1 MNKCAQSIG
10 VDFGGTS
17 IKIGVCAGSEIL
29 CIAEP
34 IPTQQFTDTESI
46 IKAMCDCIN
55 ELRTSYPSV
64 CAVGLGMP
72 GWVDFAN
79 GILGRLVNVPA
90 FQEAT
95 PVRELMSKELGI
107 PVFLDNDANCMAY
120 AEWKLGAGVGCESVV
135 SITLGTGIGGGIIIG
150 NQMLR
155 GKTASAGELGMC
167 SIDYRGKA
175 GPYGNR
181 GGIEEYLGNR
191 EMTADAIDRYAAVGV
206 SKTADDCTPYALE
219 LAARAGDEIA
229 AQVYTDYA
237 EKLACLIMNLMY
249 SIVPEKF
256 ILGGGVA
263 KANDLLFE
271 PLDRFLKAQLM
282 PAHYAALQLES
293 AQYGSDAGLLGAA
306 LMAYDESNK

>member
-1 MNKCAQSIG
+1 MNNQAQSIG

-17 IKIGVCAGSEIL
+17 IKIGVCAAGEIL
-29 CIAEP
+29 CFADP
-34 IPTQQFTDTESI
+34 IPTQQFCDTDSI
-46 IKAMCDCIN
+46 IQAMCDAI
-55 ELRTSYPSV
+55 LKLKAQYPGVSS
-64 CAVGLGMP
+64 VGLGMP
-72 GWVDFAN
+72 GWVDFQN

-95 PVRELMSKELGI
+95 PVRELMSAVLNM
-107 PVFLDNDANCMAY
+107 PVYLDNDANCMAY
-120 AEWKLGAGVGCESVV
+120 AEWKLGAGQGCESVV
-135 SITLGTGIGGGIIIG
+135 SITLGTGIGGGIIVA

-167 SIDYRGKA
+167 SIDYRGKE

-191 EMTADAIDRYAAVGV
+191 EMTADAIARYAATGIT
-206 SKTADDCTPYALE
+206 KTEEDCTPYALE
-219 LAARAGDEIA
+219 IAARAGDAIA

-263 KANDLLFE
+263 KAGDLLFT
-271 PLDRFLKAQLM
+271 PLDAFLKAQLM
-282 PAHYAALQLES
+282 PAHYAALKLES
-293 AQYGSDAGLLGAA
+293 AQFGADAGLLGAA
-306 LMAYDESNK
+306 LMAYDESQK